1 MIPHGPLH
9 QKGPDIFNIFKIIP
23 FFFFAFFSNFF
34 KIVKS
39 SISPLIFIS
48 ITYYYYIFFCLFV
61 LKRLFF
67 FFKANTIYSLWMV
80 VDGFFF
86 DCLFVCLFVF

>member
-1 MIPHGPLH
+1 MEVIPHGPLH

-34 KIVKS
+34 LIVKS

-48 ITYYYYIFFCLFV
+48 ITYYYY
-61 LKRLFF
+61 LKKKTFF

-80 VDGFFF
+80 VGGF
-86 DCLFVCLFVF
+86 FVCLFSF